1 MRTAADIR
9 RANAFDVIRSLHAAG
24 VTGRRQLAERTGLS
38 FQTVAT
44 ICGELLETG
53 LVSEVSRTKAATGR
67 PTAQL
72 ALNPEHGRL
81 LGIDLA
87 ETYVHV
93 ETRTSALELISS
105 TELEIDLHR
114 HSPRQIVARVREAIE
129 AEATADDPRP
139 FLGVGVSAP
148 GQVDRAGGVSVF
160 APNWNWRN
168 IPLLEMLQGA
178 IDAPLH
184 LDNPLKA
191 LVLAE
196 LWAHPELGSQDF
208 VVVNLGTGVGIGVA
222 LEGRLLRGCTNSA
235 GEWGHTVVVAGGR
248 QCRCGSRGCIETY
261 VGAQGILQTLR
272 EVAPES
278 TLLRGDDQAAT
289 IHALR
294 DACAAGD
301 AVAVEALERTA
312 YYLGI
317 GLAGIVNML
326 NPEVV
331 ILSSW
336 VARDLGEQLL
346 ERARPHMAAHA
357 LTTPL
362 LAASFRVDTSPDD
375 SVSMGAAAFA
385 LEGYLHSLSNATT
398 DDSVPALRT
407 GTSL

>member
-1 MRTAADIR
+1 M
-9 RANAFDVIRSLHAAG
+9 
-24 VTGRRQLAERTGLS
+24 
-38 FQTVAT
+38 
-44 ICGELLETG
+44 
-53 LVSEVSRTKAATGR
+53 
-67 PTAQL
+67 
-72 ALNPEHGRL
+72 
-81 LGIDLA
+81 
-87 ETYVHV
+87 
-93 ETRTSALELISS
+93 
-105 TELEIDLHR
+105 
-114 HSPRQIVARVREAIE
+114 
-129 AEATADDPRP
+129 
-139 FLGVGVSAP
+139 
-148 GQVDRAGGVSVF
+148 SVF

-248 QCRCGSRGCIETY
+248 QCRCGSQGCIETY

-289 IHALR
+289 VHALR

-346 ERARPHMAAHA
+346 ERARPHMVAHA

-385 LEGYLHSLSNATT
+385 LEGYLHSLSNATA
-398 DDSVPALRT
+398 DDSFPALRT